1 MELGA
6 EGLEVHLASLTPSPW
21 VAGIISVLNDPRF
34 AAELQQCHGCGVTTQ
49 IAALRD
55 AQLLA
60 VTPGG
65 VA

>member
-1 MELGA
+1 
-6 EGLEVHLASLTPSPW
+6 